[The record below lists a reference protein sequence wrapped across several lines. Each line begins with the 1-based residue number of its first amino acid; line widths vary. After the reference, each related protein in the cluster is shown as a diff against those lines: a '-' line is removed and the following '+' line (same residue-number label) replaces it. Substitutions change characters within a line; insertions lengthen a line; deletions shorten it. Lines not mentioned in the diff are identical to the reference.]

1 MARTPV
7 EITTQLSMAEAAD
20 VFRRAM
26 RVSWWSEHITGP
38 TSP

>member
-20 VFRRAM
+20 VFRHAM